1 MRARACHRGSVR
13 SGLPAFGPEKASS
26 CNNPPRLLETA
37 PFVWPVLGPEPKFM
51 KKTPVSQVKERFESK
66 EKLVAAV
73 QKLATAELW
82 SDRVNS
88 AKGLGRVSN
97 AKLVRL
103 HDTLTDAKKRFGS
116 RDKLIGAILELNKR
130 VKDKGFA
137 EKLAAYPLP
146 QLLDLHAAATRASK
160 RAEVAAKAKPA
171 KAAAAKPAKAA
182 AAAKPKAATAKP
194 KTAAKSAKA

>member
-1 MRARACHRGSVR
+1 
-13 SGLPAFGPEKASS
+13 
-26 CNNPPRLLETA
+26 
-37 PFVWPVLGPEPKFM
+37 M

-73 QKLATAELW
+73 QKLATADLW

-88 AKGLGRVSN
+88 VKGLGRVSN

-116 RDKLIGAILELNKR
+116 RDKLISSIVELNKR

-137 EKLAAYPLP
+137 SKLEGYPLP

-171 KAAAAKPAKAA
+171 KAEKPKAAKV
-182 AAAKPKAATAKP
+182 AKPKAAAKTAK
-194 KTAAKSAKA
+194 A

>member
-1 MRARACHRGSVR
+1 
-13 SGLPAFGPEKASS
+13 
-26 CNNPPRLLETA
+26 
-37 PFVWPVLGPEPKFM
+37 M

-66 EKLVAAV
+66 DKLVAAV

-82 SDRVNS
+82 SDRVNA

-116 RDKLIGAILELNKR
+116 RDKLVGSIVELNKR
-130 VKDKGFA
+130 VKDKGYA

-160 RAEVAAKAKPA
+160 RAEAAAKAKPA
-171 KAAAAKPAKAA
+171 PAKAEKKA
-182 AAAKPKAATAKP
+182 PAKKAAAKPKAAV
-194 KTAAKSAKA
+194 AKSAKA

>member
-1 MRARACHRGSVR
+1 
-13 SGLPAFGPEKASS
+13 
-26 CNNPPRLLETA
+26 
-37 PFVWPVLGPEPKFM
+37 M

-73 QKLATAELW
+73 QKLATADLW

-116 RDKLIGAILELNKR
+116 RDKLVSSIVELNKR

-137 EKLAAYPLP
+137 SKLEAYPLP

-171 KAAAAKPAKAA
+171 KVEKAKAA
-182 AAAKPKAATAKP
+182 PKTAKPKAAAK
-194 KTAAKSAKA
+194 AAKA